1 MRPCVRACVGKS
13 LLWVAILGL
22 IVFYIYALI
31 SFALLRSSFDPDSEL
46 YCATL
51 WQCTITVIRYGLV
64 GDLFDVSIHS
74 SSHLFSYLV
83 IYFQPSM
90 LCRCWLGG
98 RKGIRPEKTE
108 WWGAG
113 VVIL

>member
-1 MRPCVRACVGKS
+1 MMMMVAVLAGKS

-31 SFALLRSSFDPDSEL
+31 SFALLRSSFDPDNEL

-64 GDLFDVSIHS
+64 GDLFDVRHTRCLST
-74 SSHLFSYLV
+74 LDSYLIV
-83 IYFQPSM
+83 IMCIICDKY
-90 LCRCWLGG
+90 
-98 RKGIRPEKTE
+98 
-108 WWGAG
+108 
-113 VVIL
+113 

>member
-1 MRPCVRACVGKS
+1 MLGFRRVRPCVRACVGKS

-31 SFALLRSSFDPDSEL
+31 SFALLRSSFDPESEL

-64 GDLFDVSIHS
+64 GDLFDVSIHAVLY
-74 SSHLFSYLV
+74 LF
-83 IYFQPSM
+83 IYFMPSV
-90 LCRCWLGG
+90 L
-98 RKGIRPEKTE
+98 
-108 WWGAG
+108 
-113 VVIL
+113 

>member
-1 MRPCVRACVGKS
+1 MKVMVEVMVLSGKS

-31 SFALLRSSFDPDSEL
+31 SFALLRSSFDPDTEL

-64 GDLFDVSIHS
+64 GDLFDVSIQATSVSLQSTH
-74 SSHLFSYLV
+74 
-83 IYFQPSM
+83 M
-90 LCRCWLGG
+90 
-98 RKGIRPEKTE
+98 
-108 WWGAG
+108 
-113 VVIL
+113 

>member
-1 MRPCVRACVGKS
+1 MYKRQDLVSVAFCTVAFLYVIPVKLIHRCVCVLIGKS

-31 SFALLRSSFDPDSEL
+31 SFAILRSSFDPDNEL

-64 GDLFDVSIHS
+64 GDLFDVSG
-74 SSHLFSYLV
+74 L
-83 IYFQPSM
+83 
-90 LCRCWLGG
+90 
-98 RKGIRPEKTE
+98 
-108 WWGAG
+108 
-113 VVIL
+113 

>member
-1 MRPCVRACVGKS
+1 VCLLIGKS

-22 IVFYIYALI
+22 IVFYIYALV

-64 GDLFDVSIHS
+64 GDLFDVSDS
-74 SSHLFSYLV
+74 CPLASYGDVNKARTL
-83 IYFQPSM
+83 
-90 LCRCWLGG
+90 
-98 RKGIRPEKTE
+98 KAK
-108 WWGAG
+108 AKAKAN
-113 VVIL
+113 